1 MIAMGE
7 PRQIRLLKPEAL
19 QFNPWNCNTMTD
31 EEMQS
36 LEKSLENEGVQNM
49 TPVMVRPL
57 KAAHDYYQVVDGEH
71 RVSVAR
77 KLGWKGIP
85 CIVAEL
91 DDQQAKRMCL
101 ALNLVHGNAN
111 PIKLFDLLF
120 SEWDGGTGTLSTRE
134 LENAYGHL
142 IGQSWI
148 SRVLQFRN
156 LAAPVKDEAK
166 KLFDSSAGESL
177 TTKHLLVIAKIE
189 EAEDQMKFLK
199 AVVATGVSV
208 ATLERMVL
216 DYQTHKG
223 VPGKDSSANA
233 TPSSTASDHPSHPTS
248 SDSLMKCECGSSY
261 LINWRRKTAARLL
274 DDGPFAKAIH
284 VELTS
289 QNISI
294 PADFGAAHK

>member
-1 MIAMGE
+1 MGE
-7 PRQIRLLKPEAL
+7 PRQIRLLKPDAL

-57 KAAHDYYQVVDGEH
+57 KAGGGGGNYQVVDGEH

-77 KLGWKGIP
+77 KLGWASVP

-166 KLFDSSAGESL
+166 RLFDSSEGESL

-223 VPGKDSSANA
+223 APGKDSENEA
-233 TPSSTASDHPSHPTS
+233 PSSTASDHPAHPTS

-274 DDGPFAKAIH
+274 DDGPVAKAIH
-284 VELTS
+284 VELMS

-294 PADFGAAHK
+294 PADFGVARK